1 MVFSLTLAV
10 AQNIAAYSQDNSVLE
25 NNTILIMGICLA
37 IVLVALDQLVSMLK
51 PQNSQPHPSDKR
63 GERVVVYV
71 GILVAL
77 AKMLFDY
84 LS

>member
-71 GILVAL
+71 GILVVL